1 MGLQITVSQRGAAM
15 LGRALF
21 LLGIAYIYYR
31 ASLNA
36 YDIRLYAIKIYGRVI
51 HEFDPWFNYRATVY
65 LADNGWYKFSRWFDY
80 TAWYPLGRPVGTTI
94 YPGMQITSVAIWNA
108 LNALGGKWAMTL
120 NDVCCFVPAWF
131 GVSASILLGLLTGEC
146 SGSATAGAAACMIM
160 AIVPAHIMRSV
171 GGGYDNESIA
181 LTAMC
186 GTFYCW
192 VRALRSE
199 PGAKDGEAT
208 TGSVV
213 FGVLTGLAYIYMV
226 AAWGGFVFVLNMI
239 GMHAAVLIACGRFSS
254 KLHRAFSLF
263 YVIGTL
269 GAIQVPVV
277 GWGPLK
283 SLEQLG
289 PLAIFVGMQ
298 VLEVAAVQKRKRGLT
313 NAQALAVLL
322 KAALPVL
329 VVASAVVVALHSRG
343 HFGPFSS
350 RVRGLFVKHTRTG
363 NPLVDSVAEHQPA
376 NEQAYQ
382 HYLHHVYS
390 IVPFGLLV
398 SLLQQTDSNSF
409 LTLYA
414 LVGYYFANKMAR
426 LIILLG
432 PVASA
437 LGGVAIG
444 FLADQLLVHPV
455 GKLLMWPLSFGA
467 DAEPAAEAAAA
478 AADKEGRGE
487 AKDEEVKKAKGAA
500 KKGAAAAPAGAKAEA
515 PPASALSSAR
525 AGAKRLA
532 LGAYNHPLSLLLRL
546 GVGLWCVRQAVP
558 KAKEFFGYSHQ
569 LAEGF
574 SQPSIMF
581 KARLNTGEEIMVDD
595 YREAYWWLR
604 DHTPADAR
612 VMAWWD
618 YGYQITGIG
627 NRTTIADGNT
637 WNHEHIALLGRCLVS
652 SENESHAIVKHLAD
666 YVLIWT
672 TRYAGMYSDDL
683 AKSPHMARIAGSV
696 YGAVQPQKFYMDAQG
711 NPSEMMKESILW
723 RMHGH
728 KYDPRVAPL
737 EKFAEAYTTTNR
749 MVRIYKVLGV
759 SKKSKDWRAENG
771 PGYPPALE
779 AVLAEK
785 NDFKQIHGF

>member
-1 MGLQITVSQRGAAM
+1 MLFDLRERLALALRMGLQITVSQRGAAM

-36 YDIRLYAIKIYGRVI
+36 YDIRLYAINIYGRVI

-199 PGAKDGEAT
+199 PGVKDGEAT
-208 TGSVV
+208 AGSVV
-213 FGVLTGLAYIYMV
+213 FGVLTGVAYIYMV

-239 GMHAAVLIACGRFSS
+239 GMHAAVLVACGRFSS

-263 YVIGTL
+263 YVVGTL

-390 IVPFGLLV
+390 LVPFGLLV

-409 LTLYA
+409 LALYA
-414 LVGYYFANKMAR
+414 LVGYYFANR
-426 LIILLG
+426 
-432 PVASA
+432 S
-437 LGGVAIG
+437 
-444 FLADQLLVHPV
+444 
-455 GKLLMWPLSFGA
+455 
-467 DAEPAAEAAAA
+467 
-478 AADKEGRGE
+478 
-487 AKDEEVKKAKGAA
+487 EE
-500 KKGAAAAPAGAKAEA
+500 
-515 PPASALSSAR
+515 
-525 AGAKRLA
+525 
-532 LGAYNHPLSLLLRL
+532 
-546 GVGLWCVRQAVP
+546 
-558 KAKEFFGYSHQ
+558 
-569 LAEGF
+569 
-574 SQPSIMF
+574 
-581 KARLNTGEEIMVDD
+581 
-595 YREAYWWLR
+595 
-604 DHTPADAR
+604 HT
-612 VMAWWD
+612 
-618 YGYQITGIG
+618 
-627 NRTTIADGNT
+627 
-637 WNHEHIALLGRCLVS
+637 
-652 SENESHAIVKHLAD
+652 SELQ
-666 YVLIWT
+666 
-672 TRYAGMYSDDL
+672 
-683 AKSPHMARIAGSV
+683 SPI
-696 YGAVQPQKFYMDAQG
+696 
-711 NPSEMMKESILW
+711 
-723 RMHGH
+723 
-728 KYDPRVAPL
+728 
-737 EKFAEAYTTTNR
+737 
-749 MVRIYKVLGV
+749 
-759 SKKSKDWRAENG
+759 
-771 PGYPPALE
+771 
-779 AVLAEK
+779 
-785 NDFKQIHGF
+785 